1 MAEITISLSE
11 WERILPVP
19 GSSVY
24 GLHLDD
30 TPPATRSMGEQL
42 TKSGQLEIQP
52 LRQGLAIQT
61 TSYVGSV
68 RVGNIQI
75 TIHPKLTGMPM
86 LKLLRYAYGLRR
98 LDLFSSVEYDTETG
112 TFQDLLILQLLAE
125 AKELVSRGLHR
136 TYLRRDE
143 NLVSP
148 RGRFDFQQLAR
159 QGGLAL
165 STLPCI
171 HHPRL
176 ENNLFN
182 QVLLAGLQLSIELT
196 DDLHL
201 RTELHRLAGQIQ
213 DTVTPIILHRQT
225 IQQLEHQMNR
235 MTAAYKP
242 VVAIIEILL
251 SSSGLSLE
259 DVSSTFLALPG
270 FLFDMNL
277 FFQALLCR
285 FLHENLAGYTVQD
298 EFHLKGMITYVPGYN
313 PNNHQP
319 PTPRPDYVVL
329 RQGKIVSILDAKY
342 RDLWEKSLPREM
354 LYQLA
359 IYALSQKDHRQ
370 ATILYPTLEGNARE
384 SRLEIRDPYYGN
396 GQALVILRPV
406 NLLQLEKLISGNQSR
421 QNERERTAFANRL
434 AFGEK

>member
-1 MAEITISLSE
+1 
-11 WERILPVP
+11 
-19 GSSVY
+19 VY
-24 GLHLDD
+24 GLHLDE
-30 TPPATRSMGEQL
+30 TSATRSTVEQL
-42 TKSGQLEIQP
+42 TKSGRLEIQS
-52 LRQGLAIQT
+52 LHQGLAIQA
-61 TSYVGSV
+61 TSYVGSI
-68 RVGNIQI
+68 RLGDIQI
-75 TIHPKLTGMPM
+75 TIRPKLAGMPL
-86 LKLLRYAYGLRR
+86 LKLMRYAYGLRR
-98 LDLFSSVEYDTETG
+98 LDLFSPVEYGTETG

-176 ENNLFN
+176 ENNLLN

-201 RTELHRLAGQIQ
+201 RTELHRLAGQMQ

-225 IQQLEHQMNR
+225 MQQLEYQMNR

-242 VVAIIEILL
+242 AIAIIEILL

-259 DVSSTFLALPG
+259 DVSSTFLVLPG

-285 FLHENLAGYTVQD
+285 FLQENLVDYTVQD
-298 EFHLKGMITYVPGYN
+298 QFRLKGMITYLSGYN
-313 PNNHQP
+313 PGHRQS

-342 RDLWEKSLPREM
+342 RDLWNEALPREM

-359 IYALSQKDHRQ
+359 IYALSQKDSRQ
-370 ATILYPTLEGNARE
+370 ATILYPTLDADAGEA
-384 SRLEIRDPYYGN
+384 RLEIRDPYYGN

-434 AFGEK
+434 AFGDK